1 MRAKAESA
9 HICIVQFLAS
19 SRKQLLH
26 AAQWNFQAKII
37 LFDTILS
44 CNSDLRCRKRCFH
57 PSERLLGKRVTH
69 PCHNR
74 YKLSHISV
82 LRPYFPGGKLNGF
95 PSAPPNLK
103 DLMTHSLHHLLP
115 GLTGYLIRV
124 APLAFAPHRRAR
136 SSKTPSLL
144 VVLLGLQHFT
154 ATPKVPLA
162 SPASKPC
169 SIFCTS
175 CS

>member
-1 MRAKAESA
+1 MGK
-9 HICIVQFLAS
+9 S
-19 SRKQLLH
+19 SLV
-26 AAQWNFQAKII
+26 I
-37 LFDTILS
+37 LFGCSKGTSFRNFLKLFFEVIKNRSVSDFLS
-44 CNSDLRCRKRCFH
+44 ASKITLH
-57 PSERLLGKRVTH
+57 LY
-69 PCHNR
+69 HNR
-74 YKLSHISV
+74 YELSHISV

-169 SIFCTS
+169 SIFCAS